1 MYVDRRNARASQS
14 VPQSDADTLV
24 RDRRIKRGNSFGMS
38 LMLSIMMRSTTVPV
52 GSKYEDDEVWN
63 GMLLQEETMDVF
75 LVGWEAQGT
84 GNDVNMFGKSR

>member
-1 MYVDRRNARASQS
+1 
-14 VPQSDADTLV
+14 
-24 RDRRIKRGNSFGMS
+24 
-38 LMLSIMMRSTTVPV
+38 MRSTTVPV

-84 GNDVNMFGKSR
+84 GNNLNMFEKSR